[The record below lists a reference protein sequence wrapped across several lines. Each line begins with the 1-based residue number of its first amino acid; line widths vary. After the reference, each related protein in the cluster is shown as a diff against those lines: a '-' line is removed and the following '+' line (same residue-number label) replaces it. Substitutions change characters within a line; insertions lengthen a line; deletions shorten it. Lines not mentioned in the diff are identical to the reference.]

1 MAVFGRMELM
11 VSKRR
16 GYSSEDVVKALD
28 RAVKVLAEGGAV
40 ADACRKIGIN

>member
-1 MAVFGRMELM
+1 MAVFGRMEVM

-16 GYSSEDVVKALD
+16 SYCPEDIVKALD
-28 RAVKVLAEGGAV
+28 KAVKVLAEGGTV